1 MKSLTQHTWQQ
12 FPFTQVKGLPV
23 YVGFNEDEFF
33 L

>member
-12 FPFTQVKGLPV
+12 FPFTKVRAIPV
-23 YVGFNEDEFF
+23 YVGEHEDEFF